1 MTSETIL
8 RNARIV
14 LADDVIEGSIKLVD
28 GQIADIAS
36 GSSSVGED
44 MEGDFLTPGLIELH
58 TEPDCRRTGA

>member
-28 GQIADIAS
+28 GQISPAGRHRSAKTWKATS
-36 GSSSVGED
+36 
-44 MEGDFLTPGLIELH
+44 
-58 TEPDCRRTGA
+58 